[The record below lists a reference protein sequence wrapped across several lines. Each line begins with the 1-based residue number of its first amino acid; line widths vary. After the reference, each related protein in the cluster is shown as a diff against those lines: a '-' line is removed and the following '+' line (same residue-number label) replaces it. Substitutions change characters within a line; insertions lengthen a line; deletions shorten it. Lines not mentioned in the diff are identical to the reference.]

1 MRILFVGGGT
11 YIHGIGS
18 IVPIQVFGEASI
30 GNTCGIIDILII
42 LGFLRN
48 ISLKVDIKA
57 KRLLLSGNF
66 KNQNSQVFQRK
77 KHRQLQLLRL
87 NRKHPKKL

>member
-1 MRILFVGGGT
+1 MKTLPVGRGT
-11 YIHGIGS
+11 YTPSIGS
-18 IVPIQVFGEASI
+18 IVPIQVFGGISI

-42 LGFLRN
+42 PGFLRN

-66 KNQNSQVFQRK
+66 KNQSLQVFQRK
-77 KHRQLQLLRL
+77 KHQQRQLSRL
-87 NRKHPKKL
+87 NRKRPKKL